1 MTNLGS
7 SKTELN
13 LKFRLGLEHA
23 LAKADFLN
31 NPDITLVQAF
41 AIFLFLVRRHDS
53 PRFVWMMTGLV
64 IRMAQALGLHR
75 DGSNFKDL
83 SPYEVEMR
91 RRIWWAL
98 CLLDIRSSEDQG
110 SEFTI
115 TSGSFDTKF
124 FLSIDDADI
133 NPETKET
140 PQERPGL
147 TDATSA
153 LVSAHMSDIIKKM
166 MAVGKEGPE
175 RIQEQIRL
183 LGELSEKSEKGIERF
198 SAEAGEIVL
207 WLGLVTVRLVV
218 KKLTL
223 LVYLP
228 GLFASPDKDLSNQI
242 RDKLLIAALEVA
254 EYNHALNAEQRCKQW
269 RWMFQVYTHWHV
281 IVYLLIEISRRP
293 WSPIVERSWVALHSA
308 WLIPSHRKMRKNMQ
322 VWLPLKKLMNTAR
335 AHREAE
341 LERIRGD
348 STLIPQLE
356 FSDRAIPTP
365 QSSGPFAEGTGQ
377 QQFLNHWRTV
387 VSTPNLSVPT
397 QASSYNP
404 STTQNLTPSD
414 GFNSSN
420 QGSELGASTGPDS
433 WSYNAQ
439 PTYQSD
445 GSQAQGLGYTY
456 SDMSAQPTPA
466 MDFTNTNFQDQPQQP
481 FFDPS
486 SALPLDWTGGQEIG
500 SGFTPW
506 LWGDPDPNAEI
517 FAGVDVNMDLDNG
530 MDWNN
535 WMQSAVIMDMQA
547 SPSSSGNGS

>member
-1 MTNLGS
+1 M
-7 SKTELN
+7 
-13 LKFRLGLEHA
+13 KFRLGLEYA

-41 AIFLFLVRRHDS
+41 AIFLFLVRRYDS

-98 CLLDIRSSEDQG
+98 CLLDIRASEDQG

-115 TSGSFDTKF
+115 VSGTFDTRY
-124 FLSIDDADI
+124 FLSINDSDI
-133 NPETKET
+133 SPETKET
-140 PQERPGL
+140 PQERQGL
-147 TDATSA
+147 TDATCA

-166 MAVGKEGPE
+166 MASTKQGQE
-175 RIQEQIRL
+175 RIQEQTRL
-183 LGELSEKSEKGIERF
+183 LDELSEKSEEGIQSF
-198 SAEAGEIVL
+198 ANEANELVL
-207 WLGLVTVRLVV
+207 WVGFVTVRLVV

-223 LVYLP
+223 FVYLP
-228 GLFASPDKDLSNQI
+228 GLFSSPDKDFSDQI

-269 RWMFQVYTHWHV
+269 RWMFQVYTQWHA

-293 WSPIVERSWVALHSA
+293 WSPIVERCWVALHSQ
-308 WLIPSHRKMRKNMQ
+308 WLIPSQRKMRKNAQ
-322 VWLPLKKLMNTAR
+322 VWLPLKQLMNTAR
-335 AHREAE
+335 SHRDTE
-341 LERIRGD
+341 LQRIRGNAA
-348 STLIPQLE
+348 TIQQLE
-356 FSDRAIPTP
+356 LSDNAIPTP

-377 QQFLNHWRTV
+377 QQFLNHWRIV
-387 VSTPNLSVPT
+387 VSTPNQLAPP
-397 QASSYNP
+397 QGSSYNQPP
-404 STTQNLTPSD
+404 SQQYTPSN

-420 QGSELGASTGPDS
+420 QGSERGTSSVPES
-433 WSYNAQ
+433 WSYNAP

-445 GSQAQGLGYTY
+445 GSQPQGLGYSYT
-456 SDMSAQPTPA
+456 DMSTQPTPA
-466 MDFTNTNFQDQPQQP
+466 MDFSHTNFQDPNQQP
-481 FFDPS
+481 LYDTS
-486 SALPLDWTGGQEIG
+486 SALPLEWSGGQEIG

-506 LWGDPDPNAEI
+506 LWPDPDPNVEI
-517 FAGVDVNMDLDNG
+517 FAGVDINMDLDNG
-530 MDWNN
+530 IDWND

-547 SPSSSGNGS
+547 SPSSSGAGS